1 MQSRLPKVWW
11 RLALRIEITR
21 IEQLRPDPLSFK
33 LSAREQNGYFTTTT
47 RTVTNRIME
56 IKIPKTNPIFCKARE
71 GVSSHVRG
79 EAQTK
84 DKLL

>member
-1 MQSRLPKVWW
+1 M
-11 RLALRIEITR
+11 RIEITR

-33 LSAREQNGYFTTTT
+33 LSAREQKGYFTSTT

-56 IKIPKTNPIFCKARE
+56 IKIPKNKSNILQGLRRGGF
-71 GVSSHVRG
+71 RG